1 MVEPRVVACDGA
13 TSLMVFGDDRV
24 IRYMG
29 EDDVV
34 GGYGES

>member
-1 MVEPRVVACDGA
+1 MACDGA